1 MVIQEKN
8 QTSFAEVILEQT
20 PGLFFVVQDIS
31 SRDMLKNK
39 NKKYHG
45 TVEP

>member
-1 MVIQEKN
+1 MIIQEKN

-20 PGLFFVVQDIS
+20 PGLFFCGTGLILQRHVKKKK
-31 SRDMLKNK
+31 KNP
-39 NKKYHG
+39 G